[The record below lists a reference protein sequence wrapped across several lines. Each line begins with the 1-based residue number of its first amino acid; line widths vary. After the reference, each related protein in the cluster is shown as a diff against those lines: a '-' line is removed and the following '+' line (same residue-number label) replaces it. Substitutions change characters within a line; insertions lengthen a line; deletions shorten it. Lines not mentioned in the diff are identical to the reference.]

1 VAHEPDAAAQ
11 RFFASL
17 DAREAAVRPT
27 VAEPLR
33 SEGYEVYPTGGG
45 CLAWRRNVGEA
56 EYVLIT
62 WFDSVDGDPEAGE
75 WLVGRYH
82 EDGGWINLDQ
92 LFTLREAMEVARK
105 LPSARRADGSIIEEI
120 FDTLEAALQGVEAP
134 SIQTESFD
142 VGAGRLIVAVH
153 RESSGELVVEITTD
167 ALAGGDHGPHDTPR
181 MRLYVNGEQV
191 WSPRAGMDA
200 VWPIHLGLDSFPDAA
215 AIERGML
222 SNLSDEWHAT
232 AVDAEGRSCDTHLKV
247 SVVRR
252 TGSRTSALGK
262 YRDVLGSSDA
272 FAERKQDEI
281 DVEDRR
287 SQ

>member
-1 VAHEPDAAAQ
+1 MTHESDAAAQ

-33 SEGYEVYPTGGG
+33 ADGYEVYHTGGG
-45 CLAWRRNVGEA
+45 CLAWRRDIGED

-62 WFDSVDGDPEAGE
+62 WYDSVDGDPEASE

-105 LPSARRADGSIIEEI
+105 LPSARRADGSTIEAL

-134 SIQTESFD
+134 QIQTESFD

-153 RESSGELVVEITTD
+153 RESNGELIVEITTD
-167 ALAGGDHGPHDTPR
+167 ALAEGDHHPHDTPR
-181 MRLYVNGEQV
+181 MRLRVNGRQV
-191 WSPRAGMDA
+191 WGLREGMDA
-200 VWPIHLGLDSFPDAA
+200 VWPVHLALDSFPDAA
-215 AIERGML
+215 AIEQGML
-222 SNLSDEWHAT
+222 SNLTDEWHAT
-232 AVDAEGRSCDTHLKV
+232 AVDAEGHVCDTHLKV

-252 TGSRTSALGK
+252 SGSRTSALGK

-272 FAERKQDEI
+272 FAERKQAEI

-287 SQ
+287 SH

>member
-1 VAHEPDAAAQ
+1 MTHEPDAAAQ

-17 DAREAAVRPT
+17 DAREAAVRLT

-33 SEGYEVYPTGGG
+33 ADGYEVYQPEGG
-45 CLAWRRNVGEA
+45 CLAWRRDIGDD

-62 WFDSVDGDPEAGE
+62 WYDSVDGDPETRE

-92 LFTLREAMEVARK
+92 LFTLREAIEVARK
-105 LPSARRADGSIIEEI
+105 LPSARRADGSIIEAL

-134 SIQTESFD
+134 RIQTESFN

-153 RESSGELVVEITTD
+153 RESTGELVVEITTD
-167 ALAGGDHGPHDTPR
+167 ALAEGDHHPHDTTR
-181 MRLYVNGEQV
+181 MRLCVNGWQV
-191 WSPRAGMDA
+191 WGLREGMDA
-200 VWPIHLGLDSFPDAA
+200 VWPVHLGLDSFPDAA
-215 AIERGML
+215 AIEQGML
-222 SNLSDEWHAT
+222 SNLTDEWHAT
-232 AVDAEGRSCDTHLKV
+232 AVDAEGYVCDTHLKV

-252 TGSRTSALGK
+252 SGSRTSALGK

-272 FAERKQDEI
+272 FAERKRAEI

-287 SQ
+287 SH